1 VAYLDEVAEQVKTL
15 EAEGVA
21 VIKLHGDEPD
31 APTPPQVQAVAS
43 PDLLET
49 TPMASSPSQGL
60 PELRR
65 AIAATY
71 GLTGWRIG
79 YAVSDRATTARMT
92 RLLQLSGTS
101 VPSAI
106 HQAAVNALPGNP
118 EAANARSTKLGD
130 RINLAWNELINHPLS
145 FIRPEGG
152 MYLFPRVNLEGF
164 DSRAYT
170 RTLLATKRVAATPGE
185 AFGSY
190 PDHFWLSLNTTTRD
204 LTEGVKRIGT
214 MGEAWR

>member
-1 VAYLDEVAEQVKTL
+1 VKTL

-21 VIKLHGDEPD
+21 IIKLHGDEPD
-31 APTPPQVQAVAS
+31 ASMPPQVQAGAS

-101 VPSAI
+101 VPSATQ
-106 HQAAVNALPGNP
+106 QAAVNDLPGNHV
-118 EAANARSTKLGD
+118 AANARSTKWGD
-130 RINLAWNELINHPLS
+130 RINLTWNELINHLLS

-152 MYLFPRVNLEGF
+152 VYLFPQANLEGF
-164 DSRAYT
+164 NSRAYT
-170 RTLLATKRVAATPGE
+170 RTLLATKRMAVTPGA
-185 AFGSY
+185 AFGAY
-190 PDHFWLSLNTTTRD
+190 PDHFRLSLNATTRD
-204 LTEGVKRIGT
+204 LTEDVKRIGA